1 MHKHNDRLRKPD
13 RGNGGLLYAVLA
25 IMALELCADQR
36 AFLPLAKAQTAA
48 LGIVTASEL
57 VLTPGMDTPWDISV
71 TNTNKEALPDQTV
84 LLVRGLTPEMRISEG
99 RAFGTGVWV
108 IPLAGIAKL
117 KISVPANARKGAI
130 LDVSLATLEGKTLA
144 QRRLTAVIAPAE
156 VPTSTQSTAT
166 TPAPAPLAPLS
177 PKERETALLLVQKGD
192 EHMKLGNPLNAR
204 QFYQRATERGL
215 PEAAMALGATYDPVE
230 LAQYQGIVTVQ
241 PDVNLARKWYEK
253 ASELGDRS
261 AAARIQRLSQR

>member
-1 MHKHNDRLRKPD
+1 MHKHNDQLRRPG
-13 RGNGGLLYAVLA
+13 RGNGGRLCAVLA
-25 IMALELCADQR
+25 VLALELCVEQGE
-36 AFLPLAKAQTAA
+36 FLTLARAQTAA
-48 LGIVTASEL
+48 LGIITSSEL

-71 TNTNKEALPDQTV
+71 TNSETLPDQTV
-84 LLVRGLTPEMRISEG
+84 LLIRGLTPEMRISEG

-108 IPLAGIAKL
+108 ISLARIAKL
-117 KISVPANARKGAI
+117 KISIPANARKGAI

-144 QRRLTAVIAPAE
+144 RRRLSAVIAQPE
-156 VPTSTQSTAT
+156 VPASTQSIAT
-166 TPAPAPLAPLS
+166 TAAPAPLAPLS
-177 PKERETALLLVQKGD
+177 PKARETALLLVQRGD
-192 EHMKLGNPLNAR
+192 DHMKLGNPLNAR
-204 QFYQRATERGL
+204 QFYLRATEIGL

-253 ASELGDRS
+253 ASELGDLG